1 MSKRTEVFINLEIT
15 RIISKSPRDN
25 QLGVWLNF
33 KQKCLGRKKEGG
45 QEDTQAGDMRT
56 YKPTVEALNTSYR
69 FESQETE
76 IGGSQGLIVRVTEIA
91 SSRFGQRLCLKI

>member
-1 MSKRTEVFINLEIT
+1 
-15 RIISKSPRDN
+15 
-25 QLGVWLNF
+25 
-33 KQKCLGRKKEGG
+33 
-45 QEDTQAGDMRT
+45 MRT